1 MPGAQG
7 AADDDKPTDL
17 PKVALDDLK
26 ALLPESL
33 PGGFTRSDLSTS
45 TGGAAGF
52 NFGSAKANYAKGD
65 ARITVSLMDMGA
77 LGAFAALGGIFGA
90 SASEET
96 ETSYSKIGEVDGR
109 MTIEEFNRATNSGKY
124 VTIVDNRIM
133 VEADGSGGATID
145 ELKAAVLAIDLA
157 RVAALAKQ

>member
-1 MPGAQG
+1 
-7 AADDDKPTDL
+7 
-17 PKVALDDLK
+17 
-26 ALLPESL
+26 
-33 PGGFTRSDLSTS
+33 
-45 TGGAAGF
+45 
-52 NFGSAKANYAKGD
+52 
-65 ARITVSLMDMGA
+65 MGA

-124 VTIVDNRIM
+124 ATIVDNRIM
-133 VEADGSGGATID
+133 VEADGSGGANID

-157 RVAALAKQ
+157 RVSALAKK